1 LISQGEAERMR
12 EALKTI
18 ASFRNPAAEQDSGQ
32 AAARLARETLDELG
46 LFLQEDAG
54 ARDGGG

>member
-1 LISQGEAERMR
+1 MR

-32 AAARLARETLDELG
+32 APARLARETLDELG

>member
-1 LISQGEAERMR
+1 MR

-18 ASFRNPAAEQDSGQ
+18 ASFRNPAADQDGAQ
-32 AAARLARETLDELG
+32 AAALLARETLDELG

-54 ARDGGG
+54 ARGGG